1 MWKWLGLVLLF
12 ILGLCAAAAIFASQ
26 SGVQAM
32 LRGRIDPE
40 SKPAT
45 VRFGVAEVGRL
56 QRAISA
62 PGELEPKSKVEIS
75 AQVSAR
81 IVELPKREN
90 TRVVKDDVL
99 VKLDDRDLV
108 ALLDSARAQ
117 LASEQAR
124 LEGARAELA
133 TAESELSRAA
143 RLVQSGDVAKTEQER
158 AQLAYDRAMS
168 GLRQVEQAIESA
180 KASIR
185 RAEKDLDNT
194 VIRSPIDGVV
204 TVLNAEIGETVVV
217 GTLNSPGSIIMEVAD
232 LGSMMVKA
240 RVDEGNIAPVQ
251 AGQRARVYINAYR
264 DVEFAGT
271 VEYVSL
277 KRMQDRENTPYFEVR
292 VVIDGVDGAGHQVG
306 QQGGQQGKPG
316 VELRE
321 GLAANVDVL
330 VETFENVVRVPSQA
344 VVDRSVDELPL
355 AVTKDN
361 PLIDVNKKFTR
372 VVFLE
377 EGGKAVARPVKTG
390 VSDQTH
396 TVIVDGLAAGQRVV
410 VGPYKELLKLKH
422 ERSLEDEATKVKE
435 AKEKVE
441 AGEGLLP
448 NPERRR

>member
-1 MWKWLGLVLLF
+1 LWKWLGLVLLF

-26 SGVQAM
+26 SGVQEM
-32 LRGRIDPE
+32 LRGKIDPT

-45 VRFGVAEVGRL
+45 VRFGTAEVGRL

-75 AQVSAR
+75 AQISAR

-90 TRVVKDDVL
+90 ARVAKGDVL

-117 LASEQAR
+117 LAGEQAR
-124 LEGARAELA
+124 LEGARAEVA
-133 TAESELSRAA
+133 TAESELNRAV
-143 RLVQSGDVAKTEQER
+143 RLVQTGDVPRTEQER
-158 AQLAYDRAMS
+158 AQLTYDRALS
-168 GLRQVEQAIESA
+168 VLRQVEQSIESA
-180 KASIR
+180 RASIR

-194 VIRSPIDGVV
+194 VIRSPIDGLV
-204 TVLNAEIGETVVV
+204 TILNAEIGETVVV

-251 AGQRARVYINAYR
+251 SGQRARVYINAYR
-264 DVEFAGT
+264 DMEFAGT
-271 VEYVSL
+271 VEHVSL
-277 KRMQDRENTPYFEVR
+277 KRLQDRENTPYFEVR
-292 VVIDGVDGAGHQVG
+292 VVIDAVDGKA
-306 QQGGQQGKPG
+306 KG

-321 GLAANVDVL
+321 GLAANVDIL
-330 VETFENVVRVPSQA
+330 VETFDNVVRVPSQA
-344 VVDRSVDELPL
+344 VVDRAVDDLPL
-355 AVTKDN
+355 VVTKDN
-361 PLIDVNKKFTR
+361 PVVDASKKFTR
-372 VVFLE
+372 VVFLD

-396 TVIVDGLAAGQRVV
+396 TIIIDGLQAGQRVV
-410 VGPYKELLKLKH
+410 VGPYKELLTLKH
-422 ERSLEDEATKVKE
+422 DRVLEDEATKPKE
-435 AKEKVE
+435 EKKENKPS
-441 AGEGLLP
+441 EGGLP

>member
-1 MWKWLGLVLLF
+1 MWKWLGLVLLL
-12 ILGLCAAAAIFASQ
+12 IVGLCAAAAIFASQ

-32 LRGRIDPE
+32 LRGKIDPD

-45 VRFGVAEVGRL
+45 VRFGTAEVGRL
-56 QRAISA
+56 QRAVSA

-90 TRVVKDDVL
+90 AVVAKGDVL

-117 LASEQAR
+117 LAGEEAR
-124 LEGARAELA
+124 LEGARAEVA
-133 TAESELSRAA
+133 NAESDLARTI
-143 RLVQSGDVAKTEQER
+143 RLVQTGDVPKTDQER
-158 AQLAYDRAMS
+158 AQLGYDRALS

-180 KASIR
+180 RASIR

-217 GTLNSPGSIIMEVAD
+217 GTLNSPGSVIMEVAD
-232 LGSMMVKA
+232 LATMMVKA

-251 AGQRARVYINAYR
+251 KDQRARVYINAYR
-264 DVEFAGT
+264 DREFSGT

-277 KRMQDRENTPYFEVR
+277 KRLTDRENTPYFEVR
-292 VVIDGVDGAGHQVG
+292 VAIDRPAAVAGDKESG
-306 QQGGQQGKPG
+306 TTGG

-321 GLAANVDVL
+321 GLAANVDLL
-330 VETFENVVRVPSQA
+330 VETFENVVRVPTQA
-344 VVDRSVDELPL
+344 VVDRSIDELPL
-355 AVTKDN
+355 EVTKDN
-361 PLIDVNKKFTR
+361 KIIDTTKKFTR
-372 VVFLE
+372 VVFAE
-377 EGGKAVARPVKTG
+377 QDGKAVAIPVKTG

-396 TVIVDGLAAGQRVV
+396 TVIIDGIAAGQRVV
-410 VGPYKELLKLKH
+410 VGPYKELIKLKH
-422 ERSLEDEATKVKE
+422 GRVLEDEATKP
-435 AKEKVE
+435 KEK
-441 AGEGLLP
+441 
-448 NPERRR
+448 